1 MLSEGQRI
9 AGQYTVE
16 RYLGQGA
23 FAEVYRVRHRFL
35 GRQAM
40 KVFKHVGSRD
50 AAEELL
56 EEAVL
61 LSRIGH
67 PNIVRVFDAGIA
79 ETPGGRSAFFTM
91 EYVPAGNL
99 EQYWAAR
106 GDRFT
111 RIGEAVDLLIQ
122 ICDGLA
128 VAHGERPPI
137 VHRDLT
143 PQNVLVGFDDD
154 GRPRV
159 RVSDF
164 GLAKRTD
171 AFTGLASARGTLA
184 FKSPEALRYRKGDSP
199 AGDVWAVGA
208 IAYLLLTDTLPF
220 HDDSSPVAFFGVPRD
235 APPPSPQIRN
245 PEVDDELA
253 RTVLHALEPN
263 PARRAADAAELGRL
277 LRGWRNPETRQ

>member
-1 MLSEGQRI
+1 MLSEGQRV
-9 AGQYTVE
+9 AGQYEVE

-40 KVFKHVGSRD
+40 KVFKHVGSRE

-79 ETPGGRSAFFTM
+79 ATPEGRFGFFTM
-91 EYVPAGNL
+91 EYVPGGDL
-99 EQYWAAR
+99 GRYWGAR

-111 RIGEAVDLLIQ
+111 RIGEAVEILGQ

-143 PQNVLVGFDDD
+143 PQNVLVGFDGD
-154 GRPRV
+154 RLRV

-184 FKSPEALRYRKGDSP
+184 FKSPESLRYRKGDSP

-208 IAYLLLTDTLPF
+208 IAYLMLTDTLPF

-235 APPPSPQIRN
+235 APPPSPRLRN

-253 RTVLHALEPN
+253 RIVLHALEPN
-263 PARRAADAAELGRL
+263 PARRAADARELGRL
-277 LRGWRNPETRQ
+277 LRDWRNAETRS

>member
-9 AGQYTVE
+9 GDHYEVE
-16 RYLGQGA
+16 RFLGQGA

-40 KVFKHVGSRD
+40 KVFKHIGSRS
-50 AAEELL
+50 ATEEMLD
-56 EEAVL
+56 EAIL

-67 PNIVRVFDAGIA
+67 PNIVRVFNADIVETAAGRF
-79 ETPGGRSAFFTM
+79 GFFTM
-91 EYVPAGNL
+91 EYVAGGNL
-99 EQYWAAR
+99 AQYWHSH

-111 RIGEAVDLLIQ
+111 RVGEAVQILQQ

-143 PQNVLVGFDDD
+143 PQNILIGFDHDEL
-154 GRPRV
+154 RV
-159 RVSDF
+159 RISDF

-171 AFTGLASARGTLA
+171 ALTGLASARGTLA

-220 HDDSSPVAFFGVPRD
+220 HDDSSPVTFFGTPRRE
-235 APPPSPQIRN
+235 PPASPRLFN
-245 PEVDDELA
+245 PEVDDHLA
-253 RTVLHALEPN
+253 GIVLNALEPN
-263 PARRAADAAELGRL
+263 PRHRTPDAAELGMRL
-277 LRGWRNPETRQ
+277 RQWRDGNARK